1 LHSTPWATAC
11 DPRCPNR
18 LIGTHLIPRRT
29 TTRIPEVRAA
39 SLLALM
45 RVFDLVG
52 TTGTGWLSDGWRS
65 RHLLAWY

>member
-1 LHSTPWATAC
+1 MGHGVRSAAPQPAYRHASHPT
-11 DPRCPNR
+11 
-18 LIGTHLIPRRT
+18 THDH
-29 TTRIPEVRAA
+29 RIPEVRAA

-45 RVFDLVG
+45 GVFDLVG